1 MSSVI
6 SFEIFVTDIQRAI
19 NFYSKTFGLEI
30 GKVHESTSKQTKVAF
45 FLSEQDQKGIGGTL
59 VEDQAYLALL
69 KTRHMNG
76 IILHFHSNDI
86 QLTLKKVIDNGGTII
101 FDNISYARVQD
112 SEGNQIGIRT
122 VD

>member
-30 GKVHESTSKQTKVAF
+30 GKVHESASKQTKVAF